1 MRQSPTN
8 FLSPGTQLTEIKS
21 EPQPFSPTNSTTSQS
36 SFTSQTSMDFQASQ
50 GQYLNTLPS
59 DAASPNSSLQS
70 PGPFPTSDDR
80 KSKKGP
86 TPRPTEELCLV
97 CGDRASGYHY
107 NALACEGCKGFFRR
121 SITKVSK
128 YACKYGGE
136 CEIDMYMR
144 RKCQDC
150 RLKKCYAVGMRPE
163 CVVPEAQCAIKR
175 KAKEGNKPATATD
188 TITLGTLLGPPD
200 KRPRVVKPLKPE
212 EEELINRLVYF
223 QVCFPFWPSVSPHN
237 QSSLFQ
243 EEFEQP
249 SEQDLKRIEANVN
262 EESDD
267 DFGDPSANNWRLRH
281 ITETTILTVQL
292 IVEFSKRLP
301 GFQSLCR
308 EDQITLLKAC
318 SSEVGY
324 PPSYHHIIG
333 DNLFFQVMM
342 LRGARRYDVHSESI
356 VFANNA
362 PYTRENYLEADLE
375 NDDLFKFCRTMSNM
389 KVDNAEYALLTAIV
403 IFSERHGLREPKK
416 VEKIQEIYV
425 DSLQAYV
432 NNRRSRQNVMF
443 AKLLCVLTE
452 LRSLGNANSEKCFS
466 LKLKNKR
473 LPKFLEE
480 IWDIRM

>member
-223 QVCFPFWPSVSPHN
+223 QVCFPFHPSVSPHN
-237 QSSLFQ
+237 QSSLFR
-243 EEFEQP
+243 
-249 SEQDLKRIEANVN
+249 KN
-262 EESDD
+262 
-267 DFGDPSANNWRLRH
+267 
-281 ITETTILTVQL
+281 
-292 IVEFSKRLP
+292 
-301 GFQSLCR
+301 
-308 EDQITLLKAC
+308 
-318 SSEVGY
+318 SS
-324 PPSYHHIIG
+324 
-333 DNLFFQVMM
+333 
-342 LRGARRYDVHSESI
+342 
-356 VFANNA
+356 
-362 PYTRENYLEADLE
+362 
-375 NDDLFKFCRTMSNM
+375 
-389 KVDNAEYALLTAIV
+389 
-403 IFSERHGLREPKK
+403 
-416 VEKIQEIYV
+416 
-425 DSLQAYV
+425 
-432 NNRRSRQNVMF
+432 SRQN
-443 AKLLCVLTE
+443 
-452 LRSLGNANSEKCFS
+452 R
-466 LKLKNKR
+466 
-473 LPKFLEE
+473 
-480 IWDIRM
+480 I